1 MNIRKRDGRL
11 VPFDET
17 KIEKAV
23 LKAFV
28 AVDKELSDYA
38 ITKAENIANY
48 IKDISEQE
56 ELSIEQI
63 QDYVENGLMSTKR
76 KDVAKAYIKYREE
89 RTRARGNPIDKEI
102 EEICSNSSEYW
113 STENANKNPQVVTTQ
128 RDYIAGAISTDI
140 ARRLLLPPDIM
151 EAHDQGI
158 VHFHDMDYYVQNA
171 LTNCEL
177 LNLEDMLQNG
187 TVINGVLIEKPHRIL
202 TASTI
207 ATQIILAVTSST
219 YGGCTITLTH
229 LAPFVRDSYNAYIKK
244 YTDLGLSEDWIKK
257 LADIDTK
264 KEVSDAVQTFNY
276 QVNSMT
282 NTNGQSPFLSVNM
295 YLGETQEYKKEL
307 AMLIEEFLKQRIL
320 GFKNE
325 RGVYVTPA
333 FPKLLYVLEEDNIT
347 ENSSYYYLTELA
359 AECTSKRM
367 VPDYISEKIMK
378 QLKIDA
384 NGNGQCFPC
393 MGCRSFLTPYLNEE
407 GKPQYYGRFN
417 AGVVT
422 INLVDLALSSHKD
435 MSKFWKLFEERTE
448 LCHKALQLRHAR
460 VSGITSDAAPIL
472 WQHGG
477 FARLKPGESVSKLL
491 YGGYSTLSLGY
502 AGLYECVKYMTGYSH
517 TGKGK
522 DFGLKVMQKLN
533 EKTEQWKQAENIAYS
548 LYGTPM
554 ESTTY
559 KFAKK
564 LKERFDIIEGITD
577 RDYITNSYH

>member
-38 ITKAENIANY
+38 IAKAENIANY
-48 IKDISEQE
+48 IKDISKQE

-140 ARRLLLPPDIM
+140 ARRLLLPPDIV

-158 VHFHDMDYYVQNA
+158 IHFHDMDYYVQNA

-177 LNLEDMLQNG
+177 LNLGDMLQNG

-282 NTNGQSPFLSVNM
+282 NTNG
-295 YLGETQEYKKEL
+295 
-307 AMLIEEFLKQRIL
+307 
-320 GFKNE
+320 
-325 RGVYVTPA
+325 
-333 FPKLLYVLEEDNIT
+333 
-347 ENSSYYYLTELA
+347 
-359 AECTSKRM
+359 
-367 VPDYISEKIMK
+367 
-378 QLKIDA
+378 
-384 NGNGQCFPC
+384 
-393 MGCRSFLTPYLNEE
+393 
-407 GKPQYYGRFN
+407 
-417 AGVVT
+417 
-422 INLVDLALSSHKD
+422 
-435 MSKFWKLFEERTE
+435 
-448 LCHKALQLRHAR
+448 
-460 VSGITSDAAPIL
+460 
-472 WQHGG
+472 
-477 FARLKPGESVSKLL
+477 
-491 YGGYSTLSLGY
+491 
-502 AGLYECVKYMTGYSH
+502 
-517 TGKGK
+517 
-522 DFGLKVMQKLN
+522 
-533 EKTEQWKQAENIAYS
+533 
-548 LYGTPM
+548 
-554 ESTTY
+554 
-559 KFAKK
+559 
-564 LKERFDIIEGITD
+564 
-577 RDYITNSYH
+577 

>member
-38 ITKAENIANY
+38 IAKAENIANY

-140 ARRLLLPPDIM
+140 ARRLLLPPDIV

-229 LAPFVRDSYNAYIKK
+229 LAPFVRDSYNAYVKK
-244 YTDLGLSEDWIKK
+244 YTGLGLSEDWVKK
-257 LADIDTK
+257 MADIDTK

-282 NTNGQSPFLSVNM
+282 NTNG
-295 YLGETQEYKKEL
+295 
-307 AMLIEEFLKQRIL
+307 
-320 GFKNE
+320 
-325 RGVYVTPA
+325 
-333 FPKLLYVLEEDNIT
+333 
-347 ENSSYYYLTELA
+347 
-359 AECTSKRM
+359 
-367 VPDYISEKIMK
+367 
-378 QLKIDA
+378 
-384 NGNGQCFPC
+384 
-393 MGCRSFLTPYLNEE
+393 
-407 GKPQYYGRFN
+407 
-417 AGVVT
+417 
-422 INLVDLALSSHKD
+422 
-435 MSKFWKLFEERTE
+435 
-448 LCHKALQLRHAR
+448 
-460 VSGITSDAAPIL
+460 
-472 WQHGG
+472 
-477 FARLKPGESVSKLL
+477 
-491 YGGYSTLSLGY
+491 
-502 AGLYECVKYMTGYSH
+502 
-517 TGKGK
+517 
-522 DFGLKVMQKLN
+522 
-533 EKTEQWKQAENIAYS
+533 
-548 LYGTPM
+548 
-554 ESTTY
+554 
-559 KFAKK
+559 
-564 LKERFDIIEGITD
+564 
-577 RDYITNSYH
+577 

>member
-38 ITKAENIANY
+38 IAKAENIANY

-140 ARRLLLPPDIM
+140 ARRLLLPPDIV

-177 LNLEDMLQNG
+177 LNLGDMLQNG

-229 LAPFVRDSYNAYIKK
+229 LAPFVRDSYNAYVKK

-257 LADIDTK
+257 MADIDTK

-282 NTNGQSPFLSVNM
+282 NTNG
-295 YLGETQEYKKEL
+295 
-307 AMLIEEFLKQRIL
+307 
-320 GFKNE
+320 
-325 RGVYVTPA
+325 
-333 FPKLLYVLEEDNIT
+333 
-347 ENSSYYYLTELA
+347 
-359 AECTSKRM
+359 
-367 VPDYISEKIMK
+367 
-378 QLKIDA
+378 
-384 NGNGQCFPC
+384 
-393 MGCRSFLTPYLNEE
+393 
-407 GKPQYYGRFN
+407 
-417 AGVVT
+417 
-422 INLVDLALSSHKD
+422 
-435 MSKFWKLFEERTE
+435 
-448 LCHKALQLRHAR
+448 
-460 VSGITSDAAPIL
+460 
-472 WQHGG
+472 
-477 FARLKPGESVSKLL
+477 
-491 YGGYSTLSLGY
+491 
-502 AGLYECVKYMTGYSH
+502 
-517 TGKGK
+517 
-522 DFGLKVMQKLN
+522 
-533 EKTEQWKQAENIAYS
+533 
-548 LYGTPM
+548 
-554 ESTTY
+554 
-559 KFAKK
+559 
-564 LKERFDIIEGITD
+564 
-577 RDYITNSYH
+577 

>member
-38 ITKAENIANY
+38 IAKAENIANY
-48 IKDISEQE
+48 IKDINEQE

-140 ARRLLLPPDIM
+140 ARRLLLPPDIVK
-151 EAHDQGI
+151 AHDEGI
-158 VHFHDMDYYVQNA
+158 IHFHDMDYYVQNA
-171 LTNCEL
+171 LSNCEL

-187 TVINGVLIEKPHRIL
+187 TVINGMLIEKPHRIL

-219 YGGCTITLTH
+219 YGGCTISLTH
-229 LAPFVRDSYNAYIKK
+229 LAPFVRDSYNAYVKK
-244 YTDLGLSEDWIKK
+244 YTDLGLPKDWVEK

-264 KEVSDAVQTFNY
+264 KEVTDAVQTFNY

-325 RGVYVTPA
+325 QGVYITPA
-333 FPKLLYVLEEDNIT
+333 FPKLLYVLEEDNIR
-347 ENSSYYYLTELA
+347 EDSPYFYLTKLA
-359 AECTSKRM
+359 AECSSKRM

-393 MGCRSFLTPYLNEE
+393 MGCRSFLTPYINEKGE
-407 GKPQYYGRFN
+407 PQYYGRFN
-417 AGVVT
+417 SGVVT
-422 INLVDLALSSHKD
+422 INLVDLALSSQKD
-435 MSKFWKLFEERTE
+435 INKFWELFEERTE

-477 FARLKPGESVSKLL
+477 FARLKPGEPVVKLL

-522 DFGLKVMQKLN
+522 DFGLEVMQRLN
-533 EKTEQWKQAENIAYS
+533 DKTGQWKAAENIAYS

-564 LKERFDIIEGITD
+564 LKERFGIIEGITD

>member
-1 MNIRKRDGRL
+1 MNVRKRDGRL
-11 VPFDET
+11 VPFDES

-38 ITKAENIANY
+38 IAKAENIANY

-63 QDYVENGLMSTKR
+63 QDFVENGLMSTKR

-140 ARRLLLPPDIM
+140 ARRLLLPPDIV

-282 NTNGQSPFLSVNM
+282 NTNG
-295 YLGETQEYKKEL
+295 
-307 AMLIEEFLKQRIL
+307 
-320 GFKNE
+320 
-325 RGVYVTPA
+325 
-333 FPKLLYVLEEDNIT
+333 
-347 ENSSYYYLTELA
+347 
-359 AECTSKRM
+359 
-367 VPDYISEKIMK
+367 
-378 QLKIDA
+378 
-384 NGNGQCFPC
+384 
-393 MGCRSFLTPYLNEE
+393 
-407 GKPQYYGRFN
+407 
-417 AGVVT
+417 
-422 INLVDLALSSHKD
+422 
-435 MSKFWKLFEERTE
+435 
-448 LCHKALQLRHAR
+448 
-460 VSGITSDAAPIL
+460 
-472 WQHGG
+472 
-477 FARLKPGESVSKLL
+477 
-491 YGGYSTLSLGY
+491 
-502 AGLYECVKYMTGYSH
+502 
-517 TGKGK
+517 
-522 DFGLKVMQKLN
+522 
-533 EKTEQWKQAENIAYS
+533 
-548 LYGTPM
+548 
-554 ESTTY
+554 
-559 KFAKK
+559 
-564 LKERFDIIEGITD
+564 
-577 RDYITNSYH
+577 

>member
-1 MNIRKRDGRL
+1 M
-11 VPFDET
+11 
-17 KIEKAV
+17 
-23 LKAFV
+23 
-28 AVDKELSDYA
+28 
-38 ITKAENIANY
+38 
-48 IKDISEQE
+48 
-56 ELSIEQI
+56 
-63 QDYVENGLMSTKR
+63 
-76 KDVAKAYIKYREE
+76 
-89 RTRARGNPIDKEI
+89 
-102 EEICSNSSEYW
+102 
-113 STENANKNPQVVTTQ
+113 
-128 RDYIAGAISTDI
+128 
-140 ARRLLLPPDIM
+140 
-151 EAHDQGI
+151 
-158 VHFHDMDYYVQNA
+158 
-171 LTNCEL
+171 
-177 LNLEDMLQNG
+177 
-187 TVINGVLIEKPHRIL
+187 
-202 TASTI
+202 
-207 ATQIILAVTSST
+207 
-219 YGGCTITLTH
+219 
-229 LAPFVRDSYNAYIKK
+229 
-244 YTDLGLSEDWIKK
+244 
-257 LADIDTK
+257 
-264 KEVSDAVQTFNY
+264 
-276 QVNSMT
+276 
-282 NTNGQSPFLSVNM
+282 QSPFLSVNM

-422 INLVDLALSSHKD
+422 INLVDLALSSQKD
-435 MSKFWKLFEERTE
+435 INKFWKLFEERTE

-517 TGKGK
+517 TSKGK

-564 LKERFDIIEGITD
+564 LKERFGIIEGITD

>member
-1 MNIRKRDGRL
+1 MNVRKRDGRL
-11 VPFDET
+11 VLFDES

-38 ITKAENIANY
+38 IAKAENIASY

-140 ARRLLLPPDIM
+140 ARRLLLPPDIV

-158 VHFHDMDYYVQNA
+158 IHFHDMDYYVQNA

-229 LAPFVRDSYNAYIKK
+229 LAPFVRDSYNAYVKK
-244 YTDLGLSEDWIKK
+244 YTDLGLSEDWVKK
-257 LADIDTK
+257 MADIDTK

-282 NTNGQSPFLSVNM
+282 NTNG
-295 YLGETQEYKKEL
+295 
-307 AMLIEEFLKQRIL
+307 
-320 GFKNE
+320 
-325 RGVYVTPA
+325 
-333 FPKLLYVLEEDNIT
+333 
-347 ENSSYYYLTELA
+347 
-359 AECTSKRM
+359 
-367 VPDYISEKIMK
+367 
-378 QLKIDA
+378 
-384 NGNGQCFPC
+384 
-393 MGCRSFLTPYLNEE
+393 
-407 GKPQYYGRFN
+407 
-417 AGVVT
+417 
-422 INLVDLALSSHKD
+422 
-435 MSKFWKLFEERTE
+435 
-448 LCHKALQLRHAR
+448 
-460 VSGITSDAAPIL
+460 
-472 WQHGG
+472 
-477 FARLKPGESVSKLL
+477 
-491 YGGYSTLSLGY
+491 
-502 AGLYECVKYMTGYSH
+502 
-517 TGKGK
+517 
-522 DFGLKVMQKLN
+522 
-533 EKTEQWKQAENIAYS
+533 
-548 LYGTPM
+548 
-554 ESTTY
+554 
-559 KFAKK
+559 
-564 LKERFDIIEGITD
+564 
-577 RDYITNSYH
+577 

>member
-1 MNIRKRDGRL
+1 MNVRKRDGRL
-11 VPFDET
+11 VPFDES

-38 ITKAENIANY
+38 IAKAENIANY

-140 ARRLLLPPDIM
+140 ARRLLLPPDIV

-282 NTNGQSPFLSVNM
+282 NTNG
-295 YLGETQEYKKEL
+295 
-307 AMLIEEFLKQRIL
+307 
-320 GFKNE
+320 
-325 RGVYVTPA
+325 
-333 FPKLLYVLEEDNIT
+333 
-347 ENSSYYYLTELA
+347 
-359 AECTSKRM
+359 
-367 VPDYISEKIMK
+367 
-378 QLKIDA
+378 
-384 NGNGQCFPC
+384 
-393 MGCRSFLTPYLNEE
+393 
-407 GKPQYYGRFN
+407 
-417 AGVVT
+417 
-422 INLVDLALSSHKD
+422 
-435 MSKFWKLFEERTE
+435 
-448 LCHKALQLRHAR
+448 
-460 VSGITSDAAPIL
+460 
-472 WQHGG
+472 
-477 FARLKPGESVSKLL
+477 
-491 YGGYSTLSLGY
+491 
-502 AGLYECVKYMTGYSH
+502 
-517 TGKGK
+517 
-522 DFGLKVMQKLN
+522 
-533 EKTEQWKQAENIAYS
+533 
-548 LYGTPM
+548 
-554 ESTTY
+554 
-559 KFAKK
+559 
-564 LKERFDIIEGITD
+564 
-577 RDYITNSYH
+577 

>member
-1 MNIRKRDGRL
+1 MNVRKRDGRL
-11 VPFDET
+11 VLFDES

-38 ITKAENIANY
+38 IAKAENIANY

-140 ARRLLLPPDIM
+140 ARRLLLPPDIV

-229 LAPFVRDSYNAYIKK
+229 LAPFVRDSYNAYVKK

-257 LADIDTK
+257 MADIDTK

-325 RGVYVTPA
+325 RGIYVTPA

-347 ENSSYYYLTELA
+347 ENSPYYYLTELA

-435 MSKFWKLFEERTE
+435 MNKFWELFEERTE

-522 DFGLKVMQKLN
+522 NFGLKVMQKLN

-564 LKERFDIIEGITD
+564 LKERFGIIEGITD

>member
-11 VPFDET
+11 VPFDES

-38 ITKAENIANY
+38 IAKAENIANY

-140 ARRLLLPPDIM
+140 ARRLLLPPDIVK
-151 EAHDQGI
+151 AHDEGI
-158 VHFHDMDYYVQNA
+158 IHFHDMDYYVQNA

-229 LAPFVRDSYNAYIKK
+229 LAPFVRDSYNAYVKK
-244 YTDLGLSEDWIKK
+244 YTDLGLSEDWVKK
-257 LADIDTK
+257 MADIDTK

-282 NTNGQSPFLSVNM
+282 NTNG
-295 YLGETQEYKKEL
+295 
-307 AMLIEEFLKQRIL
+307 
-320 GFKNE
+320 
-325 RGVYVTPA
+325 
-333 FPKLLYVLEEDNIT
+333 
-347 ENSSYYYLTELA
+347 
-359 AECTSKRM
+359 
-367 VPDYISEKIMK
+367 
-378 QLKIDA
+378 
-384 NGNGQCFPC
+384 
-393 MGCRSFLTPYLNEE
+393 
-407 GKPQYYGRFN
+407 
-417 AGVVT
+417 
-422 INLVDLALSSHKD
+422 
-435 MSKFWKLFEERTE
+435 
-448 LCHKALQLRHAR
+448 
-460 VSGITSDAAPIL
+460 
-472 WQHGG
+472 
-477 FARLKPGESVSKLL
+477 
-491 YGGYSTLSLGY
+491 
-502 AGLYECVKYMTGYSH
+502 
-517 TGKGK
+517 
-522 DFGLKVMQKLN
+522 
-533 EKTEQWKQAENIAYS
+533 
-548 LYGTPM
+548 
-554 ESTTY
+554 
-559 KFAKK
+559 
-564 LKERFDIIEGITD
+564 
-577 RDYITNSYH
+577 